1 MKLINLDQGSA
12 DWLTWRMGGIGG
24 SDAPIIMGV
33 SPYMTR
39 EKLLS
44 QKAVRRFGAVRKTDN
59 GKTDAMK
66 RGIEK
71 EPMVRDE
78 YCRRTGRTLDPQCG
92 IHDKYPWMRA
102 SFDGLLL
109 PDFSLVLEIKCP
121 NRNVHQQAL
130 DGLVATLY
138 WPQVQH
144 LLAVSGGQALD
155 FVTWSENPF
164 FGSRHLAR
172 VKVKPELDYIEALI
186 EAEQMFVDEV
196 KAARKKMK
204 TPRRLLTS

>member
-1 MKLINLDQGSA
+1 MKLVNLDQGSA
-12 DWLTWRMGGIGG
+12 DWLTWRQGGIGG
-24 SDAPIIMGV
+24 SDSPIIMGV

-39 EKLLS
+39 EKLLN
-44 QKAVRRFGAVRKTDN
+44 QKAVRRFGVERKTDKD
-59 GKTDAMK
+59 KTEAMK

-78 YCRRTGRTLDPQCG
+78 YNRRTGRILLPQCG

-144 LLAVSGGQALD
+144 LLAVSGGQSLD
-155 FVTWSENPF
+155 FVTYSENAF
-164 FGSRHLAR
+164 FGPHHLAR
-172 VKVKPELDYIEALI
+172 VKVKPEEDYIQALI
-186 EAEQMFVDEV
+186 EAEEMFVREV
-196 KAARKKMK
+196 EAARSKMK
-204 TPRRLLTS
+204 KPRYMT